1 MATSNDIRVQGL
13 QPVQVLAG
21 LVGLVYLV
29 FGIFGLI
36 RTGFGNF
43 AGQHDV
49 LVFGFMINPMHAVV
63 NVVAGALGLVMALS
77 SGLARTYG
85 WILFIGFGLLGVWGL
100 MITGLI
106 TSNPLSGW
114 GNPLNLNDNDNWLHL
129 GTAVVGLII
138 AILPARKRLHAPTP
152 SPAH

>member
-1 MATSNDIRVQGL
+1 MANSTEIRVQGL
-13 QPVQVLAG
+13 QPVQVFAG
-21 LVGLVYLV
+21 LVGLCYLV

-36 RTGFGNF
+36 RTGVAAFTGPHN
-43 AGQHDV
+43 V
-49 LVFGFMINPMHAVV
+49 LVLGFMLNPLHAVM
-63 NVVAGALGLVMALS
+63 NIVVGALGLLMALS

-85 WILFIGFGLLGVWGL
+85 WILFIGFGLVGVWGL

-106 TSNPLSGW
+106 AANPLSGW

-138 AILPARKRLHAPTP
+138 AILPARKRVHAVTP